1 MDTTGTGA
9 CSGAAAGIG
18 RPMGCLRGK
27 GIKMDFLVSVTGPTR
42 REACG
47 SMCKLLLLGMV
58 KNTGKV
64 NNWQTG
70 ILRARQM
77 SASVNE
83 HGLPLANNIQR
94 A

>member
-1 MDTTGTGA
+1 MS
-9 CSGAAAGIG
+9 CISG
-18 RPMGCLRGK
+18 
-27 GIKMDFLVSVTGPTR
+27 TGPTR

-47 SMCKLLLLGMV
+47 SMCKLLILGMV

-77 SASVNE
+77 STPVN
-83 HGLPLANNIQR
+83 GR
-94 A
+94 GR